1 MDDVDVEWF
10 DQPIEEA
17 VEIHDASDDWA
28 DMGRH
33 WEDLLKDSLHP
44 LPAHVDHVGSTAVPG
59 LAAKPVIDMQIQVPD
74 IEDEPAYLPAL
85 EELGMVLRARGA
97 NFRFLRPPAGRPR
110 NVHIHVCGMGSVWAA
125 EHLAFRD
132 ALREGI
138 LVWHASTSASNE
150 DWRRPFQNARTTTAA
165 KSRSS
170 ERLSRGTHLP
180 DPTLDARRWASQRPV
195 VGVPERN
202 GDDLHVVL
210 IGEAARHHRSELD
223 PGDVVSIEECEIAAS
238 EREEIDRRLLEPRSC
253 ARVFETTR

>member
-1 MDDVDVEWF
+1 MDDVDVGWF

-28 DMGRH
+28 DMGSH

-132 ALREGI
+132 ALRGNPG
-138 LVWHASTSASNE
+138 L
-150 DWRRPFQNARTTTAA
+150 AREYERIKRGLATTV
-165 KSRSS
+165 S
-170 ERLSRGTHLP
+170 ERADYNRGKESFI
-180 DPTLDARRWASQRPV
+180 REV
-195 VGVPERN
+195 V
-202 GDDLHVVL
+202 
-210 IGEAARHHRSELD
+210 ARHPS
-223 PGDVVSIEECEIAAS
+223 P
-238 EREEIDRRLLEPRSC
+238 
-253 ARVFETTR
+253 